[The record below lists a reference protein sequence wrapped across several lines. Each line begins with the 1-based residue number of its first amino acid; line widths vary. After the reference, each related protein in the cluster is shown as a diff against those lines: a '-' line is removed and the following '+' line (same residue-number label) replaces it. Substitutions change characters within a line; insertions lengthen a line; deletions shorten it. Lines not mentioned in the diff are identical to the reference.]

1 MEGKTIQVFTYP
13 TGGIGKPSRSC
24 ISGAA
29 PTFFRSGH
37 DSEINDSV
45 GPSAWQGL
53 DLGNIEVRVNIGSLI
68 VPSGIIRQDAGTG
81 LEV

>member
-1 MEGKTIQVFTYP
+1 MEGRTIQVFTYP
-13 TGGIGKPSRSC
+13 ARGYLSAISC
-24 ISGAA
+24 MSDAA

-37 DSEINDSV
+37 DSKINDSV